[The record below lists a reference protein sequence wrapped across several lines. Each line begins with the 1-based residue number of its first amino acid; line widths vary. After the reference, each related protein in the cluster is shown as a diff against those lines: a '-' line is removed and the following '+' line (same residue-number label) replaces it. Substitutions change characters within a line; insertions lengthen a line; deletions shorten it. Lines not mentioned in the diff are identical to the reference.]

1 MASPCTSITD
11 ERLAVLLEE
20 IFLKLPT
27 AADLACASAAC
38 VPFRQ
43 VATGGSFLRRFRR
56 SHPPPFVGF
65 MDWHGFRPAL
75 PPDTSARAADAI
87 VSAADFTFSFLPSP
101 TRYSLLPD
109 PGLWSVRSIL
119 DGRVLLDR
127 GPKCDNGPIVFPLLV
142 VCDPLHRQYRLIP
155 PIPKDLTASV
165 KDPLE
170 LTYKRSCEVILV
182 PPGNEVAEEKEEYET
197 SFRVIWFSQC
207 KAKLVAFVYSSN
219 TGQWQSIAS
228 KGWSD
233 LLPGVPTTVPSSYS
247 LFGQSHYA
255 YGCLYWPMKGREC
268 GLQDYPRE
276 VMLVLD
282 TMTMEF
288 SVADYPPGRWR
299 NRQIGIVEAG
309 DGRLGLL
316 TFSEDSSELH
326 FTVRGKAGQTSND
339 WHLEKII
346 PLGKGDHV
354 IIRATQRYLLL
365 RRSDMMMNFRTLKL
379 KRLFEKSEC
388 FSLDVKTF
396 QLERVC
402 EKSDVT
408 CGPIY
413 TNFPP
418 SLSSRTV

>member
-1 MASPCTSITD
+1 
-11 ERLAVLLEE
+11 
-20 IFLKLPT
+20 
-27 AADLACASAAC
+27 
-38 VPFRQ
+38 
-43 VATGGSFLRRFRR
+43 
-56 SHPPPFVGF
+56 
-65 MDWHGFRPAL
+65 
-75 PPDTSARAADAI
+75 
-87 VSAADFTFSFLPSP
+87 
-101 TRYSLLPD
+101 
-109 PGLWSVRSIL
+109 
-119 DGRVLLDR
+119 
-127 GPKCDNGPIVFPLLV
+127 
-142 VCDPLHRQYRLIP
+142 
-155 PIPKDLTASV
+155 
-165 KDPLE
+165 
-170 LTYKRSCEVILV
+170 
-182 PPGNEVAEEKEEYET
+182 
-197 SFRVIWFSQC
+197 
-207 KAKLVAFVYSSN
+207 
-219 TGQWQSIAS
+219 
-228 KGWSD
+228 
-233 LLPGVPTTVPSSYS
+233 
-247 LFGQSHYA
+247 
-255 YGCLYWPMKGREC
+255 MKGREC

>member
-1 MASPCTSITD
+1 MASPGTSITD
-11 ERLAVLLEE
+11 DRLAVLLEE
-20 IFLKLPT
+20 IFLRLPT
-27 AADLACASAAC
+27 AADLVRASAAC

-65 MDWHGFRPAL
+65 MDWHSFSRAL
-75 PPDTSARAADAI
+75 PPHTSAPAASAI
-87 VSAADFTFSFLPSP
+87 VRAADFTFSFLPSP
-101 TRYSLLPD
+101 TPYSLLPD

-119 DGRVLLDR
+119 NGRILLDR
-127 GPKCDNGPIVFPLLV
+127 GPKSEQGLVVFPLLV
-142 VCDPLHRQYRLIP
+142 VCDPLHRHYRLIP

-170 LTYKRSCEVILV
+170 LIYKRSCEVILV
-182 PPGNEVAEEKEEYET
+182 PPGKEVDEEKEEYET
-197 SFRVIWFSQC
+197 SFRVIWMSQC
-207 KAKLVAFVYSSN
+207 KTNVVAFVYSSN
-219 TGQWQSIAS
+219 TGKWQSIAS

-233 LLPGVPTTVPSSYS
+233 LLPGVPAVPSNSA
-247 LFGQSHYA
+247 LFCQSHYA
-255 YGCLYWPMKGREC
+255 HGCLYWPMKGREC
-268 GLQDYPRE
+268 GLKDYPRE

-288 SVADYPPGRWR
+288 TVADFPPGRWR
-299 NRQIGIVEAG
+299 NRQIGVVEAG

-316 TFSEDSSELH
+316 TLSKGQVH
-326 FTVRGKAGQTSND
+326 FHVRGKAGETSND
-339 WHLEKII
+339 WHLEKTI
-346 PLGKGDHV
+346 PLGEGDHAIV
-354 IIRATQRYLLL
+354 RATQRYLLL
-365 RRSDMMMNFRTLKL
+365 RRSDLRMDFRTFQLE
-379 KRLFEKSEC
+379 RLFEKSEC

-402 EKSDVT
+402 EKSDVS